1 VLRTGRTSVVTMFLS
16 SICLMLRAL
25 THQGFT
31 EEVSLKKVKVYLK
44 LLILGQETKIKA
56 PIIIIKISI
65 NRET

>member
-1 VLRTGRTSVVTMFLS
+1 V
-16 SICLMLRAL
+16 LRAL